1 MTIDVPSIERNLTA
15 FGGQLMAK
23 FDILPGLTFV
33 DRKGWGAKNTFPRQG
48 HRVPRKNR
56 THVIIHH
63 TVVTDRSDSSPSVWE
78 SLPEVYRNMRKLQL
92 IRPDLGNDVP
102 YNFVVY
108 LMAKKSGIVVCE
120 GRGEDRS
127 GAHTKGHNTE
137 GIGVAFAG
145 NFEDETVAGI
155 EVSRR
160 MYLLSGF
167 LGWLKHNPSHPDY
180 GTFQAMKHLGS
191 MRPVDRAV
199 YFHRDFKSTA
209 CPGRQAIPHLSQLIF
224 INPDDF

>member
-1 MTIDVPSIERNLTA
+1 
-15 FGGQLMAK
+15 MAR
-23 FDILPGLTFV
+23 FEILPDLMFV
-33 DRKGWGAKNTFPRQG
+33 DRQGWGAKNSFPRLG
-48 HRVPRKNR
+48 HRVPRTKR

-63 TVVTDRSDSSPSVWE
+63 TVVTDRSDTSPVVWE
-78 SLPEVYRNMRKLQL
+78 TLREVYRNMRRLQT

-108 LMAKKSGIVVCE
+108 LMAKKKGMVICE

-145 NFEDETVAGI
+145 DFEDETVAGI

-160 MYLLSGF
+160 LFLLSGF
-167 LGWLKHNPSHPDY
+167 LGWLKHDPSHPDY
-180 GTFQAMKHLGS
+180 GMYPAMKNLGV
-191 MRPVDRAV
+191 MRPSDRAV
-199 YFHRDFKSTA
+199 YFHQDFKSTA
-209 CPGRQAIPHLSQLIF
+209 CPGKRAIPHLAQLAF
-224 INPDDF
+224 INPKDF

>member
-1 MTIDVPSIERNLTA
+1 MS
-15 FGGQLMAK
+15 K

-33 DRKGWGAKNTFPRQG
+33 DRKGWKSKSAFVRLG
-48 HRVPRKNR
+48 HRVPRNKR

-63 TVVTDRSDSSPSVWE
+63 TVVPDASDSSPNLWE
-78 SLPEVYRNMRKLQL
+78 TLPEVYKNMQRLQI

-108 LMAKKSGIVVCE
+108 LMAKKNGVVICE

-137 GIGVAFAG
+137 GIGVALAG
-145 NFEDETVAGI
+145 NFQDDGVAGI
-155 EVSRR
+155 EVAKR

-167 LGWLKHNPSHPDY
+167 LGWLKHNPSHPKY
-180 GTFQAMKHLGS
+180 GTFRAMKNLGS
-191 MRPVDRAV
+191 IRPAERAV
-199 YFHRDFKSTA
+199 YFHRDFKNTA
-209 CPGRQAIPHLSQLIF
+209 CPGKRAIPHLHQLTF
-224 INPDDF
+224 INPNDF